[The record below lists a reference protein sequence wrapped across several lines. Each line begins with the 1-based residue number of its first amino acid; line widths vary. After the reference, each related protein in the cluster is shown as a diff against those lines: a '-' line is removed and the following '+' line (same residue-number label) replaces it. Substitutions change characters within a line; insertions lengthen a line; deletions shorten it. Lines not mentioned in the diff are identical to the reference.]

1 MNSIEESAEFE
12 DLLDYLRKKSEDRRL
27 KAIDQVDDNKINE
40 MIRDEAIPE
49 VPEAEGEKE
58 KVEWSNDTY
67 IKSML
72 SEEIFHHELCKLFI
86 Y

>member
-58 KVEWSNDTY
+58 KVE
-67 IKSML
+67 
-72 SEEIFHHELCKLFI
+72 
-86 Y
+86 